1 MNNQKQ
7 QLNRWQSK
15 TLHRLHAKHRQSR
28 EINSS
33 RRPYRLA
40 ALWGYSLR
48 RLTLTVSIKLFFI
61 GIRMKLECLTPQRR
75 LMTLRA

>member
-1 MNNQKQ
+1 MSEQPEAAIEQMAVPK
-7 QLNRWQSK
+7 RFIACTQSTGRVGK
-15 TLHRLHAKHRQSR
+15 STVAEGLIAWLR
-28 EINSS
+28 
-33 RRPYRLA
+33 
-40 ALWGYSLR
+40 YSLR